1 MAGLA
6 AGTTRSRMTH
16 LRHGWLQP
24 SQGKSIVRLSLK
36 RDPCPVRERSLPA
49 LRRAWTDSRP
59 LRSRLRRGAR
69 RSLPPRLPVR
79 ASVGRALSRVASAAY
94 ERSRPRAAGVSAPRA
109 HSDWGARFS
118 IDAIASGLP
127 HTLHAAGVELP
138 VLFSP
143 SRTAPGWETGR
154 AARWWAEGKF
164 TSLKRLSPVD
174 GTATYQTSPPT
185 SDGLVPTD
193 GRAPTKPRNRAIP
206 RQGLVSKP

>member
-6 AGTTRSRMTH
+6 AGTTRSRTTH

-94 ERSRPRAAGVSAPRA
+94 ERSRPCAAGVRAPRA
-109 HSDWGARFS
+109 PRADSDSRARS
-118 IDAIASGLP
+118 NSDAIAYGL
-127 HTLHAAGVELP
+127 HHSQHAAGIALR
-138 VLFSP
+138 VLFAP
-143 SRTAPGWETGR
+143 YGTAPG
-154 AARWWAEGKF
+154 
-164 TSLKRLSPVD
+164 
-174 GTATYQTSPPT
+174 
-185 SDGLVPTD
+185 
-193 GRAPTKPRNRAIP
+193 
-206 RQGLVSKP
+206 